1 VKALLRVDDKKEL
14 SNPPRVQEKEL
25 NFVFKVNIIEGNRN
39 LNIVVLKFGGTSV
52 ADVPQIKK
60 ISYKIKSEVDKGNKV
75 IVVVS
80 AMSGVTNNLIE
91 LVNNTSELA
100 PYSEYDVVLSSGEQ
114 VTAALLTI
122 ALNNLNIKGRSWLG
136 WQVPIITENTYG
148 KAVIEEIKTLNILE
162 SFKNNEV
169 AIISGFQGISSENRI
184 TTLGRGGSDT
194 SAVAIAAAFSAERCD
209 IYTDVDG
216 VYTTDPRIVKSAKKL
231 ESITYEEMLELASQ
245 GAKVLQTRSV
255 ALGMKYG
262 VNLRV
267 LSSFEDLP
275 GTHILKEGSYMEKS
289 EISGIA
295 HSLNEAKVTLSG
307 VPDKPGQ
314 AAQIF
319 SALADLS
326 INVDMIVQSS
336 SINEGS
342 TDITFTIP
350 ETDLKLAERTIKKTQ
365 EKIGFKKFISET
377 NVVKISVVGNAMR
390 TQSGVAKTMFE
401 TLAKNQINIHV
412 ISTSEIKI
420 SVLISSDYYELAM
433 RSLHSAFGLDA

>member
-1 VKALLRVDDKKEL
+1 
-14 SNPPRVQEKEL
+14 
-25 NFVFKVNIIEGNRN
+25 
-39 LNIVVLKFGGTSV
+39 VVLKFGGTSV

-60 ISYKIKSEVDKGNKV
+60 ISYKIKSEVDEGNKV

-319 SALADLS
+319 SALADHS

>member
-1 VKALLRVDDKKEL
+1 MK
-14 SNPPRVQEKEL
+14 
-25 NFVFKVNIIEGNRN
+25 
-39 LNIVVLKFGGTSV
+39 IVVLKFGGTSV

-80 AMSGVTNNLIE
+80 AMSGVTNNLVE
-91 LVNNTSELA
+91 LVKNTSELA
-100 PYSEYDVVLSSGEQ
+100 SYSEYDVVLSSGEQ
-114 VTAALLTI
+114 VTSALLTI
-122 ALNNLNIKGRSWLG
+122 ALNDLNIKGRSWLG
-136 WQVPIITENTYG
+136 WQVPIITDNTHS
-148 KAVIEEIKTLNILE
+148 KAVIDKIKTSNILN
-162 SFKNNEV
+162 SFKKNDI
-169 AIISGFQGISSENRI
+169 AIVSGFQGLSSENRI

-194 SAVAIAAAFSAERCD
+194 TAVAIAAAFNALRCD

-231 ESITYEEMLELASQ
+231 DYVTYEEMLELASQ

-255 ALGMKYG
+255 ALGMKYS

-267 LSSFEDLP
+267 LSSFEDKP
-275 GTHILKEGSYMEKS
+275 GTFILKERGNMEKS

-295 HSLNEAKVTLSG
+295 HSLNEAKITLSG

-319 SALADLS
+319 SSLAEHS

-350 ETDLKLAERTIKKTQ
+350 ETDLILAEKIINKIQ
-365 EKIGFKKFISET
+365 EKIGFKNFISET
-377 NVVKISVVGNAMR
+377 KVVKVSVIGNAMR
-390 TQSGVAKTMFE
+390 TQSGIAKTMFE

-433 RSLHSAFGLDA
+433 RSLHSAFGLDANVIK

>member
-1 VKALLRVDDKKEL
+1 M
-14 SNPPRVQEKEL
+14 
-25 NFVFKVNIIEGNRN
+25 
-39 LNIVVLKFGGTSV
+39 VLKFGGTSV

-60 ISYKIKSEVDKGNKV
+60 ISYKIKSEVDEGNKV

-319 SALADLS
+319 SALANHS

>member
-1 VKALLRVDDKKEL
+1 M
-14 SNPPRVQEKEL
+14 
-25 NFVFKVNIIEGNRN
+25 
-39 LNIVVLKFGGTSV
+39 VLKFGGTSV

-60 ISYKIKSEVDKGNKV
+60 ISYKIKSEVDEGNKV

-319 SALADLS
+319 SALADYS

>member
-1 VKALLRVDDKKEL
+1 M
-14 SNPPRVQEKEL
+14 
-25 NFVFKVNIIEGNRN
+25 
-39 LNIVVLKFGGTSV
+39 VLKFGGTSV

-60 ISYKIKSEVDKGNKV
+60 ISYKIKSEVDEGNKV

-319 SALADLS
+319 SALADHS

-350 ETDLKLAERTIKKTQ
+350 ETDLKLAERTIKKIQ

>member
-1 VKALLRVDDKKEL
+1 MK
-14 SNPPRVQEKEL
+14 
-25 NFVFKVNIIEGNRN
+25 
-39 LNIVVLKFGGTSV
+39 IVVLKFGGTSV
-52 ADVPQIKK
+52 ADIPQIKK

-80 AMSGVTNNLIE
+80 AMSGVTNNLVE
-91 LVNNTSELA
+91 LVKNTSELA
-100 PYSEYDVVLSSGEQ
+100 SYSEYDVVLSSGEQ
-114 VTAALLTI
+114 VTSALLTI

-136 WQVPIITENTYG
+136 WQVPIITNNTHS
-148 KAVIEEIKTLNILE
+148 KAVIDKIKTSNILN
-162 SFKNNEV
+162 SFKKNDI
-169 AIISGFQGISSENRI
+169 AIVSGFQGLSSENRI

-194 SAVAIAAAFSAERCD
+194 TAVAIAAAFNALRCD

-231 ESITYEEMLELASQ
+231 DYITYEEMLELASQ

-267 LSSFEDLP
+267 LSSFEDKP
-275 GTHILKEGSYMEKS
+275 GTFILKERGNMEKS

-295 HSLNEAKVTLSG
+295 HSLNEAKITLSG

-319 SALADLS
+319 SSLAEHS

-350 ETDLKLAERTIKKTQ
+350 ETDLILAEKIINKIQ
-365 EKIGFKKFISET
+365 EKIGFKNFISET
-377 NVVKISVVGNAMR
+377 KVVKISVIGNAMR
-390 TQSGVAKTMFE
+390 TQSGIAKTMFE

-433 RSLHSAFGLDA
+433 RSLHSAFGLDANVIK

>member
-1 VKALLRVDDKKEL
+1 MK
-14 SNPPRVQEKEL
+14 
-25 NFVFKVNIIEGNRN
+25 
-39 LNIVVLKFGGTSV
+39 IVVLKFGGTSV

-80 AMSGVTNNLIE
+80 AMSGVTNNLVE
-91 LVNNTSELA
+91 LVKNTSELA
-100 PYSEYDVVLSSGEQ
+100 SYSEYDVVLSSGEQ
-114 VTAALLTI
+114 VTSALLTI
-122 ALNNLNIKGRSWLG
+122 ALNDLNIKGRSWLG
-136 WQVPIITENTYG
+136 WQVPIITDNTHS
-148 KAVIEEIKTLNILE
+148 KAVIDKIKTSNILN
-162 SFKNNEV
+162 SFKKNDI
-169 AIISGFQGISSENRI
+169 AIVSGFQGLSSENRI

-194 SAVAIAAAFSAERCD
+194 TAVAIAAAFNALRCD

-231 ESITYEEMLELASQ
+231 DYITYEEMLELASQ

-267 LSSFEDLP
+267 LSSFEDKP
-275 GTHILKEGSYMEKS
+275 GTFILKERGNMEKS

-295 HSLNEAKVTLSG
+295 HSLNEAKITLSG

-319 SALADLS
+319 SSLAEHS

-350 ETDLKLAERTIKKTQ
+350 ETDLILAEKITNKIQ
-365 EKIGFKKFISET
+365 EKIGFKNFISET
-377 NVVKISVVGNAMR
+377 KVVKISVIGNAMR
-390 TQSGVAKTMFE
+390 TQSGIAKTMFE

-433 RSLHSAFGLDA
+433 RSLHSAFGLDANVIK